1 MDTVRAILML
11 PAEFALP
18 PVEALTCADAL
29 IAIPPHDPERIA
41 ALLEHSPPLY
51 LAAPPIESGEAYR
64 SLADALQPGVYGVA
78 APAASSLDQLR
89 YLESIIEDIET
100 RAGIR
105 PGLTAM
111 GLTMD
116 SPQAFAL
123 IPEALRTLSSS
134 AGRLTWVA
142 WNPLALAQPL
152 GIPADSPTISHA
164 AAAVVLAAAA
174 HNLPAVQWTDLPLS
188 GAQIASA
195 RQLGFRGFAVLDP
208 ADLPR
213 LADAFPIPSQTESEE
228 PNPEE
233 AT

>member
-11 PAEFALP
+11 PAQFALP
-18 PVEALTCADAL
+18 PAEALTGADAL

-41 ALLEHSPPLY
+41 ALLEYSPPLY

-78 APAASSLDQLR
+78 APAVSSLDQLR
-89 YLESIIEDIET
+89 YLESIIEDLET

-116 SPQAFAL
+116 SPQATAL

-174 HNLPAVQWTDLPLS
+174 HDLPAVQWTDLPLS
-188 GAQIASA
+188 DARIASA
-195 RQLGFRGFAVLDP
+195 RQLGFRGFAVLDHTE
-208 ADLPR
+208 LPR
-213 LADAFPIPSQTESEE
+213 LADAFPTPPQVEEPDSEE
-228 PNPEE
+228 AE
-233 AT
+233 

>member
-11 PAEFALP
+11 PAESALP
-18 PVEALTCADAL
+18 PAEALARADAL

-41 ALLEHSPPLY
+41 ALLEHAPPLY

-188 GAQIASA
+188 DARIASA

-213 LADAFPIPSQTESEE
+213 LADAFPTPPEAEE
-228 PNPEE
+228 PDPEE
-233 AT
+233 AE

>member
-11 PAEFALP
+11 PAQFALP
-18 PVEALTCADAL
+18 PAEALTGADAL

-41 ALLEHSPPLY
+41 ALLEYSPPLY

-78 APAASSLDQLR
+78 APAVSSLDQLR
-89 YLESIIEDIET
+89 YLESIIEDLET

-116 SPQAFAL
+116 SPQATAL

-174 HNLPAVQWTDLPLS
+174 HDLPAVQWTDLPLS
-188 GAQIASA
+188 DARIASA

-208 ADLPR
+208 TDLPR
-213 LADAFPIPSQTESEE
+213 LTDAFPTPPQVEE
-228 PNPEE
+228 PDPEE
-233 AT
+233 AE